1 MVPTEGKKVKYSK
14 AVLAYGASHQRCEAC
29 GRPASEVHHVRTKGA
44 GGDDDPANLLSLCRE
59 HHAEVHTMGKT
70 ALIEHFPYLYDK
82 ITGAMAR
89 RRRKKCAD

>member
-1 MVPTEGKKVKYSK
+1 
-14 AVLAYGASHQRCEAC
+14 
-29 GRPASEVHHVRTKGA
+29 
-44 GGDDDPANLLSLCRE
+44 
-59 HHAEVHTMGKT
+59 MGKT